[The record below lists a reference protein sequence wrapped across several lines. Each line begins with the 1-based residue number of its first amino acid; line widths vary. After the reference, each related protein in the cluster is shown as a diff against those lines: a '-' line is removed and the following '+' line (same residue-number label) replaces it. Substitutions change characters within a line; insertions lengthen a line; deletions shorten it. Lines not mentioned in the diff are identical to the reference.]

1 MIRIWAKT
9 LKGHKIT
16 SNIIYESIDNFSKET
31 FYLHIQEICHRMD
44 LPTPVL
50 LNYHINNYINFNN
63 CIFTSRDFVES
74 INFDKL
80 IIEEASIK

>member
-1 MIRIWAKT
+1 MIRIWAKIT
-9 LKGHKIT
+9 QEEKILKDT
-16 SNIIYESIDNFSKET
+16 IYEKFCQFNPENF
-31 FYLHIQEICHRMD
+31 YDYIAEICSELD
-44 LPTPVL
+44 IATPVI

-63 CIFTSRDFVES
+63 CTFVNRDFVES